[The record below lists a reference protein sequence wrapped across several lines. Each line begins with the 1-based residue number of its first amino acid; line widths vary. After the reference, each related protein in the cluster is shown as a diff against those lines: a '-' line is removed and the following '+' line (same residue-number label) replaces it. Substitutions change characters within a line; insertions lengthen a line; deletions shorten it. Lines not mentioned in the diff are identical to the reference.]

1 MINDGTEWRIYGTE
15 DLKHC
20 PFCGSNAEIRTTYEV
35 LNTTTRNLH
44 SYVRCERCFAETN
57 KFSYK
62 DADCTG
68 ANPIKS
74 AVEAWNRRAGEND

>member
-1 MINDGTEWRIYGTE
+1 MINDGTEWRTYGTD
-15 DLKHC
+15 DLKSC

-35 LNTTTRNLH
+35 IKTTTRNLY

-62 DADCTG
+62 NTNSTG

-74 AVEAWNRRAGEND
+74 AVDAWNRRVE

>member
-1 MINDGTEWRIYGTE
+1 M
-15 DLKHC
+15 
-20 PFCGSNAEIRTTYEV
+20 SEISAMSQV

-62 DADCTG
+62 NTDCTG

-74 AVEAWNRRAGEND
+74 SIEAWNRRADD